1 MYVYVYT
8 HAHMYITHI
17 YINFSVFS
25 SPILFPLFFSLALY
39 VYMYVYI
46 YTYTYV
52 YMYVCMYIFLVHDVC
67 DMYIIILLRYLL
79 ITYILCVLILLDRHW
94 HCIVYTRHVDI
105 IRKFIVNTS
114 VADKN
119 HQYTHI
125 VHKHIDK
132 EERKRI

>member
-1 MYVYVYT
+1 MYVCVR
-8 HAHMYITHI
+8 ICVCI
-17 YINFSVFS
+17 YIY
-25 SPILFPLFFSLALY
+25 IY
-39 VYMYVYI
+39 IYIYIHIGHTYVYI
-46 YTYTYV
+46 C
-52 YMYVCMYIFLVHDVC
+52 MYVCMYIFLVHDVC

-105 IRKFIVNTS
+105 MRKFIVNTS
-114 VADKN
+114 VAGKN

-132 EERKRI
+132 EEREMI

>member
-1 MYVYVYT
+1 
-8 HAHMYITHI
+8 MYI
-17 YINFSVFS
+17 
-25 SPILFPLFFSLALY
+25 Y
-39 VYMYVYI
+39 VC
-46 YTYTYV
+46 
-52 YMYVCMYIFLVHDVC
+52 MYVCMYIFLVHDVC

-114 VADKN
+114 VAGKN

-132 EERKRI
+132 EEREMI